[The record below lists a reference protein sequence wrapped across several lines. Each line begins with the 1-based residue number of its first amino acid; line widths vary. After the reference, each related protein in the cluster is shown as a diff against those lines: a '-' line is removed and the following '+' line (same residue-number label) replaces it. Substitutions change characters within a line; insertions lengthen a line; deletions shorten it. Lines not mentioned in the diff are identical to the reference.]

1 MVELSCP
8 NPMDINGR
16 SWHNIDYSIST
27 FLLTLEY
34 KNKLYMNYNLFFG
47 LLRTN
52 FTNSSISKF
61 K

>member
-16 SWHNIDYSIST
+16 SWHIDYSIST
-27 FLLTLEY
+27 FLLMLEY